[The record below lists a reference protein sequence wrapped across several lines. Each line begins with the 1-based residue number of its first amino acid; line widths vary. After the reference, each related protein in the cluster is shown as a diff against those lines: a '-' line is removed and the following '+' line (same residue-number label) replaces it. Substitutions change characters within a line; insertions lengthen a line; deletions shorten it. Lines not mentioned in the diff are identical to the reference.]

1 MSRLRNVFFSSSLI
15 CLQMI
20 SSLNT
25 QAAITSR
32 IGLTNSPIY
41 DDVLDAQDF
50 DGTIKE
56 FSVHSTF
63 PLYNGQTALLIG
75 LNSMYQTDIK
85 SVDLSA
91 GPILRST
98 IAGNITSFYTFL
110 DYNNTDS
117 TLEASQIVA
126 GLETYTTQDLYAQL
140 NLYYPLDR
148 DDYLSAYGE
157 TFKKSAGGNILL
169 RQDFEADYDNTI
181 HIGAGFTYYNTDNTD
196 DISLIQAEIGFSNN
210 TIFHKTFT
218 VKTAFDFSGKGYY
231 GLGCEFALS
240 KSQAKVNSNIE
251 VLDGKFM
258 TVKKSHVDLNNLGVP
273 KTNTVVYRSAVPPTP
288 QPTASASAN

>member
-1 MSRLRNVFFSSSLI
+1 MSRIRNALFSSSLI
-15 CLQMI
+15 CLQMLSTL
-20 SSLNT
+20 SS
-25 QAAITSR
+25 QASINAR

-41 DDVLDAQDF
+41 DDVLNAQNN
-50 DGTIKE
+50 DGAIKE
-56 FSVHSTF
+56 FGVHSTF

-75 LNSMYQTDIK
+75 LNSQYQSDIK

-98 IAGNITSFYTFL
+98 IAGNITSLYTFL

-126 GLETYTTQDLYAQL
+126 GIDTYTTQDLYAQL
-140 NLYYPLDR
+140 NIYYPLDR
-148 DDYLSAYGE
+148 DEYISAYGE
-157 TFKKSAGGNILL
+157 TFKKSAGGNIFL

-181 HIGAGFTYYNTDNTD
+181 HLGAGFTYYNTDDTD
-196 DISLIQAEIGFSNN
+196 DISLIQAEIGFSHNAM
-210 TIFHKTFT
+210 FHKTFT
-218 VKTAFDFSGKGYY
+218 AKSAFDFSGKGYY

-240 KSQAKVNSNIE
+240 KSQPKVNSNIE

-258 TVKKSHVDLNNLGVP
+258 TVKKSHIDLNNLDLP
-273 KTNTVVYRSAVPPTP
+273 HTNTVVYRTATPPTP
-288 QPTASASAN
+288 QPTASASAG

>member
-1 MSRLRNVFFSSSLI
+1 MSRIRSIFFSSSLI
-15 CLQMI
+15 CLQLI
-20 SSLNT
+20 SSLNA
-25 QAAITSR
+25 QASINAR

-41 DDVLDAQDF
+41 DDVLNAQNN
-50 DGTIKE
+50 DGAIKE
-56 FSVHSTF
+56 FGVHSTF

-75 LNSMYQTDIK
+75 LNSQYQSDIK

-98 IAGNITSFYTFL
+98 IAGNITSLYTFL

-126 GLETYTTQDLYAQL
+126 GIDTYTSQDLYVQL
-140 NLYYPLDR
+140 NVYYPLDR

-157 TFKKSAGGNILL
+157 TFKKSAGGNVFL

-181 HIGAGFTYYNTDNTD
+181 HLGAGFTYYNTDDTD

-210 TIFHKTFT
+210 AMFHKTFT
-218 VKTAFDFSGKGYY
+218 VKSAFDFSGKGYY

-240 KSQAKVNSNIE
+240 KSQPKVNSNIE

-258 TVKKSHVDLNNLGVP
+258 TVKKSHVDLNNLAVP
-273 KTNTVVYRSAVPPTP
+273 QTNTVVYRTATPPTP
-288 QPTASASAN
+288 QPTSSAG